1 MINIK
6 PYIKNIPFDELLED
20 REELM
25 QEYYKQR
32 YGQEALDDLLAINGS
47 VNKYLHRIGVAN
59 KLYTGPYKEGEL
71 SKLRLNAKPS
81 SKATSHRYM
90 IADGFSYDVVGRLT
104 KNGWLQGPFSEEI
117 NNFCKPYRA
126 LDHGLI
132 IQAPHIKQSVGAMS
146 ASKALGFVYNTSYF
160 LNHLIAFDAEGKEVT
175 DLEARI
181 ANSKRVKGNNPS
193 EPFLFK
199 TQIVSGEYINNA
211 GKFIFKGAGYK
222 RVWDDA
228 KKRWV
233 KTNEQAVYTISNKV
247 TGLFVN
253 GKIVYMTNIEK
264 DSDSPVK
271 SERVNVQEEFH
282 NYKEKTKHEEAAD
295 IALIKG
301 NAFGKSQGNF
311 TKDLVI
317 RIPKGVPKD
326 KNGNLLYDKNS
337 NSFDNM
343 NYIKMPEYT
352 PNSTLYGPGD
362 VIKPVT
368 FYGLAEDLDYR
379 IGQYVH
385 GLQQYLYY
393 VEGLNGNEIAY
404 HVLDNF
410 WDLIITPELLVRM
423 VLGQH
428 TMMKRYRK
436 SRFRTGGAVRK
447 GVLKEPEQPSP
458 YNQSDYS
465 IKPEPYY
472 SYVDLPAPSSRAVM
486 NNGQELIEGELT
498 LGTIRMQELHPCTN
512 NNCKHYQDYYPKN
525 RDGSL
530 RHVCKEN

>member
-6 PYIKNIPFDELLED
+6 PYIKNIPFNELLED
-20 REELM
+20 REDLM
-25 QEYYKQR
+25 QEHYKQR
-32 YGQEALDDLLAINGS
+32 YGQEALDNLLAINGS
-47 VNKYLHRIGVAN
+47 VNKYLHRLGVAN

-71 SKLRLNAKPS
+71 PKLRLNAKPL
-81 SKATSHRYM
+81 SKATTHRYL
-90 IADGFSYDVVGRLT
+90 IADGFSYDFIGRRT
-104 KNGWLQGPFSEEI
+104 KNGWLQGPFSEGI

-160 LNHLIAFDAEGKEVT
+160 LNHLIAFDAEGSEVT

-181 ANSKRVKGNNPS
+181 ANSKRVKGPSPS
-193 EPFLFK
+193 EPFLFN

-211 GKFIFKGAGYK
+211 GKFVIKGAGYK
-222 RVWDDA
+222 REWDDN

-233 KTNEQAVYTISNKV
+233 KTKEQAVYTISNKQ

-253 GKIVYMTNIEK
+253 GRVVFLTNIEK

-317 RIPKGVPKD
+317 RVPK
-326 KNGNLLYDKNS
+326 NGANK
-337 NSFDNM
+337 DNM
-343 NYIKMPEYT
+343 DYLKLPDEI

-393 VEGLNGNEIAY
+393 VEGLNGNEVAY

-410 WDLIITPELLVRM
+410 WDLIITPELLVQM
-423 VLGQH
+423 ILGQH

-436 SRFRTGGAVRK
+436 SRFRTGGAVKK
-447 GVLKEPEQPSP
+447 GVLRDPSQPSP
-458 YNQSDYS
+458 YKQGDYS

-472 SYVDLPAPSSRAVM
+472 SYVDLPAPSSRVQI
-486 NNGQELIEGELT
+486 NNGSEVVEGELT

-512 NNCKHYQDYYPKN
+512 NKCKRFQRYYPKN